1 MRLFNKLGVL
11 LGGSSGERSVS
22 LLSGQRVSTS
32 LRRQDYEVI
41 DIDLVKDD
49 WLTQLISEEVDAVF
63 LALHGKG
70 YEDGTIQAILNHFG
84 LPYTG
89 SGILASALGMNKI
102 MSKQIFSTMQIPT
115 PDYLKIHLEEDL
127 KVQTQNAIE
136 QLGLPLVVKPASEGS
151 SLGVSIIHEP
161 DEIYHAIEKNRIFK
175 DNLFEKYVQGQE
187 ITVGLIGVG
196 DDLQAL
202 PILELI
208 PKREF
213 YDYQAKYTAGLTEFV
228 IPARLSDEV
237 SQVAQ
242 SIAIRAHQALGC
254 HGYSRVD
261 MIVDRLGQPFVT
273 EVNTLPGLT
282 ELSDLPAQA
291 AAAGISYDRLISKIL
306 DSAVLRDT

>member
-22 LLSGQRVSTS
+22 LLSGQRVSIS

-70 YEDGTIQAILNHFG
+70 YEDGTIQAILSHFG

-306 DSAVLRDT
+306 DSAILRDI

>member
-70 YEDGTIQAILNHFG
+70 YEDGTIQAILSHFG

-208 PKREF
+208 PKHEF

-242 SIAIRAHQALGC
+242 SIALRAHQALGC

-306 DSAVLRDT
+306 DSAILRDI

>member
-70 YEDGTIQAILNHFG
+70 YEDGTIQAILSHFG

-242 SIAIRAHQALGC
+242 SIALRAHQALGC

-291 AAAGISYDRLISKIL
+291 AAAGISYDQLISKIL
-306 DSAVLRDT
+306 DSAILRDI

>member
-70 YEDGTIQAILNHFG
+70 YEDGTIQAILSHFG

-151 SLGVSIIHEP
+151 SLGVSIIHES
-161 DEIYHAIEKNRIFK
+161 DEIYRAVEKNR
-175 DNLFEKYVQGQE
+175 
-187 ITVGLIGVG
+187 VGV
-196 DDLQAL
+196 APERRL
-202 PILELI
+202 PL
-208 PKREF
+208 
-213 YDYQAKYTAGLTEFV
+213 
-228 IPARLSDEV
+228 V
-237 SQVAQ
+237 SQGLDGR
-242 SIAIRAHQALGC
+242 SC
-254 HGYSRVD
+254 T
-261 MIVDRLGQPFVT
+261 DR
-273 EVNTLPGLT
+273 
-282 ELSDLPAQA
+282 
-291 AAAGISYDRLISKIL
+291 
-306 DSAVLRDT
+306 

>member
-70 YEDGTIQAILNHFG
+70 YEDGTIQAILSHFG

-242 SIAIRAHQALGC
+242 SIALRAHQALGC

-306 DSAVLRDT
+306 DSAILRDI

>member
-70 YEDGTIQAILNHFG
+70 YEDGTIQAILSHFG

-115 PDYLKIHLEEDL
+115 PDYLKIHLEENL
-127 KVQTQNAIE
+127 KAQTQNAIE
-136 QLGLPLVVKPASEGS
+136 QLGLPLVIKPASEGS
-151 SLGVSIIHEP
+151 SLGVSIIHES
-161 DEIYHAIEKNRIFK
+161 DEIYRAVEKNRVFK

-196 DDLQAL
+196 ADLQAL

-237 SQVAQ
+237 GQVAQ
-242 SIAIRAHQALGC
+242 SIALRAHQALGC

-306 DSAVLRDT
+306 DSAILRDI

>member
-70 YEDGTIQAILNHFG
+70 YEDGTIQAILSHFG

-151 SLGVSIIHEP
+151 SLGVSIIHES
-161 DEIYHAIEKNRIFK
+161 DEIYRAVEKNRVFK

-291 AAAGISYDRLISKIL
+291 AVAGISYDRLISKIL
-306 DSAVLRDT
+306 DSAILRDI

>member
-70 YEDGTIQAILNHFG
+70 YEDGTIQAILSHFG

-161 DEIYHAIEKNRIFK
+161 DEIYHAIEKNRMFK

-242 SIAIRAHQALGC
+242 SIALRAHQALGC

-306 DSAVLRDT
+306 DSAILRDI

>member
-49 WLTQLISEEVDAVF
+49 WLTQLISEQVDAVF

-70 YEDGTIQAILNHFG
+70 YEDGTIQAILSHFG

-187 ITVGLIGVG
+187 ITVGLIGAG

-213 YDYQAKYTAGLTEFV
+213 HDYQAKYTAGLTEFV

-242 SIAIRAHQALGC
+242 SIALRAHQALGC

-306 DSAVLRDT
+306 DSAILRDI

>member
-70 YEDGTIQAILNHFG
+70 YEDGTIQAILSHFG

-242 SIAIRAHQALGC
+242 SIALRAHQALGC

-306 DSAVLRDT
+306 DSAILRDL